1 MKRIREIRASGVRV
15 GDVVR
20 VLGSVFRVQYV
31 LRGGGRVTFITE
43 NGLPV
48 EFTGYERV
56 SVLR

>member
-1 MKRIREIRASGVRV
+1 MKRIREIRASSVRV

-20 VLGSVFRVQYV
+20 VLGSVFHVQYV

-43 NGLPV
+43 SGLPV
-48 EFTGYERV
+48 EFNGYERV